1 MSATL
6 KQAVVSM
13 WTEYDRSTSTKLKLV
28 DCFLGYIMAT
38 GIIQFIYQL
47 IVGSFPFNSFLAG
60 FISTVAT
67 FILTVSLR
75 IQINPENKKQFEVTP
90 ERAFADYVFAQVILH
105 LVVMNFIG

>member
-67 FILTVSLR
+67 FILTG
-75 IQINPENKKQFEVTP
+75 EC
-90 ERAFADYVFAQVILH
+90 
-105 LVVMNFIG
+105 